1 MNEDQAIR
9 LDICRKAFER
19 LKEGKG
25 QVKQVE
31 KMDISCSTVS
41 LEAGFDKGYLKKSVP
56 WQESLIGEIN
66 EYKKKHELNSTSTAT
81 ELERTRKKA
90 KKATDAKDQAES
102 LLYTLM
108 QDNLKLVSRIDELE
122 KLLDKCESGKVVNMK
137 NFPL

>member
-1 MNEDQAIR
+1 MNEDQATR

-19 LKEGKG
+19 LKEGKW

-41 LEAGFDKGYLKKSVP
+41 VEAGFDKGYLKQSRLWQKSLV
-56 WQESLIGEIN
+56 GDIN
-66 EYKKKHELNSTSTAT
+66 DYKQKHESNSTSAAT

-90 KKATDAKDQAES
+90 KKATDAKEQAES

-108 QDNLKLVSRIDELE
+108 QDNLKLVSRIGELE
-122 KLLDKCESGKVVNMK
+122 ELIVKYESGKVVNM
-137 NFPL
+137 